1 MKVGDL
7 VKGTWE
13 DSLIGI
19 LIDIELPYAKNR
31 HVGKIYWSNGACYRY
46 PLDNL
51 EAINEGGRP
60 SKKKG

>member
-1 MKVGDL
+1 MKIGDL

-19 LIDIELPYAKNR
+19 LIDIELPYAKSR
-31 HVGKIYWSNGACYRY
+31 HVGKVYWSNGACYRY

-51 EAINEGGRP
+51 EAV
-60 SKKKG
+60 

>member
-19 LIDIELPYAKNR
+19 LVDIVQRSLQKGY
-31 HVGKIYWSNGACYRY
+31 VGEVYWSNGACYLY
-46 PLDNL
+46 PLDSL
-51 EAINEGGRP
+51 EAV
-60 SKKKG
+60 K